1 MLPTSLISRL
11 RIVAFLLFLLPTI
24 AIIGSILIHNYII
37 SLKYSSQINYSN
49 YLNDIPGD
57 SFEKVC
63 NLNNNSESAHNL
75 AEICFDKKFRQKW
88 NEKNLKLDDCF
99 IHEVSHEMW
108 FVDDI
113 YVNKTG
119 GTDFL
124 DDIIETLDNGFKVK
138 ENIKGKEIKLKRVV
152 SDVKN
157 DNCIKNNFS
166 YKIYKIFP
174 FFFEYPAKL
183 IRDNVTLGTSTKIN
197 PFFYGETSISNVV
210 KRYPI
215 NIFFKSF
222 LYIGVVLMFAYWY
235 LYNKIFQKTLKN
247 NFNLF
252 YFFGIGSAIFLFF
265 HVFLLGSTSDN
276 EIFKII
282 RRLIIVLFIL
292 FELLAQVLLAK
303 NIYKNKNV
311 FIEFCYNKIISLKLL
326 FVVCVSTITIIILLC
341 LFFTDLPSNI
351 DYILEWNYFVVLLI
365 FYFIS
370 SIMWKKNKP
379 TVTHV

>member
-24 AIIGSILIHNYII
+24 AIIGSILIQNYII
-37 SLKYSSQINYSN
+37 SLKYSFKTNYSN

-63 NLNNNSESAHNL
+63 NLDNNSGSGIIS
-75 AEICFDKKFRQKW
+75 ICFDKKFRQKW
-88 NEKNLKLDDCF
+88 NEKNLKLDYCF

-138 ENIKGKEIKLKRVV
+138 ENIKGKEIKVKLVV
-152 SDVKN
+152 LDVKK
-157 DNCIKNNFS
+157 DSCIKNNFS

-174 FFFEYPAKL
+174 LFFEYTAKFV
-183 IRDNVTLGTSTKIN
+183 RDEVSLGTSTKIN
-197 PFFYGETSISNVV
+197 PFFYGETSISNIV
-210 KRYPI
+210 KRHPI
-215 NIFFKSF
+215 NIFFKSL
-222 LYIGVVLMFAYWY
+222 LYISIVLMIAYWY
-235 LYNKIFQKTLKN
+235 FYNKIFQKTLKN

-265 HVFLLGSTSDN
+265 HVFFLGSTSDN
-276 EIFKII
+276 EIFKDI

-292 FELLAQVLLAK
+292 FELLAQIFLAK

-341 LFFTDLPSNI
+341 LFLTDLPSNV

-379 TVTHV
+379 QSQHR

>member
-1 MLPTSLISRL
+1 MLPASLISRL
-11 RIVAFLLFLLPTI
+11 RIVAFLLFLFPTI
-24 AIIGSILIHNYII
+24 AIIGSILINNYIL
-37 SLKYSSQINYSN
+37 SFKYNLQTKYSN

-63 NLNNNSESAHNL
+63 NLNNNLGSGVFS
-75 AEICFDKKFRQKW
+75 ICFEKKFRLKW
-88 NEKNLKLDDCF
+88 METNLKLDDCF
-99 IHEVSHEMW
+99 IYEVSHSMW

-113 YVNKTG
+113 YFNKI
-119 GTDFL
+119 
-124 DDIIETLDNGFKVK
+124 DDIIKTFDNGIEVK
-138 ENIKGKEIKLKRVV
+138 ENIKGKEIKVKRVV

-183 IRDNVTLGTSTKIN
+183 VRDGVSLGSSTKIN
-197 PFFYGETSISNVV
+197 PFFYGESSISNVV
-210 KRYPI
+210 KRHPI

-222 LYIGVVLMFAYWY
+222 LYIGVVLMIAYWY
-235 LYNKIFQKTLKN
+235 FYNKIFQKTLKN

-265 HVFLLGSTSDN
+265 HVFFLGSTSDS
-276 EIFKII
+276 EIFKDI
-282 RRLIIVLFIL
+282 RKLIIVLFIL
-292 FELLAQVLLAK
+292 FELLAQVFLAK
-303 NIYKNKNV
+303 NIYKNKNI
-311 FIEFCYNKIISLKLL
+311 FIEFCYNKIISLKFL
-326 FVVCVSTITIIILLC
+326 FVICVSTITIIILLC
-341 LFFTDLPSNI
+341 LFLIDLPSNV

-379 TVTHV
+379 PVTHHKVV

>member
-1 MLPTSLISRL
+1 MLPASLIIRL

-24 AIIGSILIHNYII
+24 AIIGSILIHNYIL
-37 SLKYSSQINYSN
+37 SFKYNIQTKYSN

-57 SFEKVC
+57 SFEKIC
-63 NLNNNSESAHNL
+63 NLNNNFCYE
-75 AEICFDKKFRQKW
+75 EKFIKKWR
-88 NEKNLKLDDCF
+88 EKNLKLDDCF
-99 IHEVSHEMW
+99 IYEVRYSEW

-113 YVNKTG
+113 HFSKIMYAMFWLGK
-119 GTDFL
+119 
-124 DDIIETLDNGFKVK
+124 DDIFETSDNDF
-138 ENIKGKEIKLKRVV
+138 KGKEIKLKSVV

-174 FFFEYPAKL
+174 VLFEYPARL
-183 IRDNVTLGTSTKIN
+183 IRDGVSLGSTTKIN
-197 PFFYGETSISNVV
+197 PFFYGETSVSNVV
-210 KRYPI
+210 KRHPI

-222 LYIGVVLMFAYWY
+222 LYISVVLMIAYWY
-235 LYNKIFQKTLKN
+235 FYNKIFQKTLKN

-252 YFFGIGSAIFLFF
+252 YFFGIGSAIFLFL
-265 HVFLLGSTSDN
+265 HVFFLGSTSN
-276 EIFKII
+276 SEIFKDI

-292 FELLAQVLLAK
+292 FELLAQVFLAK

-311 FIEFCYNKIISLKLL
+311 FIKFCYNKIISLKFL
-326 FVVCVSTITIIILLC
+326 FAVCISTITIIILVC
-341 LFFTDLPSNI
+341 LFFTDFPSAV
-351 DYILEWNYFVVLLI
+351 DYILEWNYFVVLLV

-379 TVTHV
+379 PVTHQKGV

>member
-1 MLPTSLISRL
+1 MLPASLISRL

-24 AIIGSILIHNYII
+24 AIIGSILIHNYIV
-37 SLKYSSQINYSN
+37 SFKYNLQTKYIN

-57 SFEKVC
+57 SFEIVC
-63 NLNNNSESAHNL
+63 NLNNNFCLDIKNG
-75 AEICFDKKFRQKW
+75 KKWRKR
-88 NEKNLKLDDCF
+88 NLKLDDCF
-99 IHEVSHEMW
+99 IYKVRDSMW
-108 FVDDI
+108 FVDNI
-113 YVNKTG
+113 YFDKIDNIFDKFDNKQKTQG
-119 GTDFL
+119 L
-124 DDIIETLDNGFKVK
+124 KVK
-138 ENIKGKEIKLKRVV
+138 ENIKGKKMKLKHVV
-152 SDVKN
+152 SNVKN
-157 DNCIKNNFS
+157 SNCIKNNFS

-174 FFFEYPAKL
+174 IFFEYPARL
-183 IRDNVTLGTSTKIN
+183 NRDGAVLGSKTKIN

-210 KRYPI
+210 KRHPI

-276 EIFKII
+276 EIFKDI
-282 RRLIIVLFIL
+282 RKLIIVLFIL
-292 FELLAQVLLAK
+292 FELLAQVFLAK
-303 NIYKNKNV
+303 NIYKNKNT
-311 FIEFCYNKIISLKLL
+311 FIEFCYNKIISLKFL

-341 LFFTDLPSNI
+341 LFLIDLPSNV
-351 DYILEWNYFVVLLI
+351 DYILEWNYFVALLI

-370 SIMWKKNKP
+370 SIMWKKNKRP
-379 TVTHV
+379 VTHV

>member
-11 RIVAFLLFLLPTI
+11 RIVAFLLFLFPTI
-24 AIIGSILIHNYII
+24 AIIGSILIHNYLV
-37 SLKYSSQINYSN
+37 STKYDYQTKFSN

-63 NLNNNSESAHNL
+63 NLDNNSGSGIIS
-75 AEICFDKKFRQKW
+75 ICFDKKSRQKW
-88 NEKNLKLDDCF
+88 NERNLKLDDCF
-99 IHEVSHEMW
+99 IHKVSQEMW
-108 FVDDI
+108 FVDGI
-113 YVNKTG
+113 YLNNI
-119 GTDFL
+119 
-124 DDIIETLDNGFKVK
+124 DDIFELFDNGFKVK

-197 PFFYGETSISNVV
+197 PFFYGETSISNIV
-210 KRYPI
+210 KRHPI

-222 LYIGVVLMFAYWY
+222 LYIGVLLMITYWY
-235 LYNKIFQKTLKN
+235 FYNKIFQKTLKS

-265 HVFLLGSTSDN
+265 HVFFLGSTLDS
-276 EIFKII
+276 EIFRSI

-292 FELLAQVLLAK
+292 FELLAQVFLAK

-341 LFFTDLPSNI
+341 LFLADLPSNV

-370 SIMWKKNKP
+370 SIMWKKNKRP
-379 TVTHV
+379 VTHV